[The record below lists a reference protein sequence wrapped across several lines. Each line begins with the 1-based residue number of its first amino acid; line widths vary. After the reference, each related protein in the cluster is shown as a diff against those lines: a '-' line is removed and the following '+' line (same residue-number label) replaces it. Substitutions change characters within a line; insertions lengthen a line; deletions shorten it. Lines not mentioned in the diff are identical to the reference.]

1 MFRFQTKDF
10 DGVWVAVTKQLDQLS
25 EGING
30 RIGFYMADLLK
41 ISSGQDFAF
50 AVYGTPLMAL
60 FVKFKSYSRLDAACR
75 RFRNLPP
82 FGCSMAK

>member
-50 AVYGTPLMAL
+50 AVYGTAPRTARSEFSV
-60 FVKFKSYSRLDAACR
+60 FVPYA
-75 RFRNLPP
+75 
-82 FGCSMAK
+82 